1 MRSIPW
7 RPFAAGSLPR
17 RAAEVS
23 SAVSLTF
30 LYTSGQVRRLSPLE
44 RAYLSVPVS
53 STTSVVRKAS
63 LFYFVFVMFSYTTG
77 GPFGLEAMVTTSG
90 PGMTLLYLLLIPLFL
105 SVPVSLV
112 TAELTTAMPV
122 EGGFY
127 RWTRAAFG
135 DFVGFLA
142 GWWNWSASFLLGG
155 SYAVLFADY
164 LGYYFPGIVGWKHWL
179 VAFGLIVFIAWVNI
193 RGIQTVGKAAT
204 VFEIFMFIPVIAL
217 IAIGLARWHHNP
229 FVPMVP
235 PNQPFSK
242 VFGVGLAL
250 GIWLYSGYEQVSS
263 VAEDV
268 ENPQRS
274 YPRALALVIP
284 LSIAT
289 YFLPPFAALAALGNW
304 AQWKDGYFSTAALLI
319 GGPWLGHLMTI
330 AAMVGNVALL
340 NSTMLTATP
349 MPFTL
354 AEDGYLPPFLTRRHP
369 RYGTPWIAIL
379 ISAAIYASLALH
391 SLGELI
397 SVYAFL
403 RGATTVLTVLSAW
416 GLRRRLPGLPR
427 AFRIPGGNLGLI
439 YVIAAPLVM
448 TCVALHYSEPFS
460 ARWGPVALATGLVVY
475 FVVKWF
481 AWRAAKSG
489 AGYARF
495 VFQEQGRRQADES

>member
-1 MRSIPW
+1 
-7 RPFAAGSLPR
+7 
-17 RAAEVS
+17 
-23 SAVSLTF
+23 
-30 LYTSGQVRRLSPLE
+30 
-44 RAYLSVPVS
+44 
-53 STTSVVRKAS
+53 
-63 LFYFVFVMFSYTTG
+63 MFSYTTG
-77 GPFGLEAMVTTSG
+77 GPFGLESMVTTSG
-90 PGMTLLYLLLIPLFL
+90 PGMTLLYLLILPLFL

-135 DFVGFLA
+135 DFWGFLA

-164 LGYYFPGIVGWKHWL
+164 LTFYFPGITGWKHWL
-179 VAFGLIVFIAWVNI
+179 VSFALIVVITWINV

-204 VFEIFMFIPVIAL
+204 AFEVFMFIPVIAMVVL
-217 IAIGLARWHHNP
+217 GLMKWHHNP

-263 VAEDV
+263 VAGDV
-268 ENPQRS
+268 ENPQRA

-304 AQWKDGYFSTAALLI
+304 QQWNDGYFSTAALLI
-319 GGPWLGHLMTI
+319 GGPWLGNLMTI
-330 AAMVGNVALL
+330 GAMVGNVALL

-397 SVYAFL
+397 SIYAWL
-403 RGATTVLTVLSAW
+403 RGATTVLTVLSVW
-416 GLRRRLPGLPR
+416 KLRSKRPDLPR
-427 AFRIPGGNLGLI
+427 AFRIPGGSLGLL
-439 YVIAAPLVM
+439 YVIAMPLVM
-448 TCVALHYSEPFS
+448 TCVALRYS
-460 ARWGPVALATGLVVY
+460 ATIAMRWGPCALAAGPVVY

-481 AWRAAKSG
+481 ARRAAQK
-489 AGYARF
+489 AG
-495 VFQEQGRRQADES
+495 

>member
-1 MRSIPW
+1 VNAP
-7 RPFAAGSLPR
+7 G
-17 RAAEVS
+17 
-23 SAVSLTF
+23 
-30 LYTSGQVRRLSPLE
+30 
-44 RAYLSVPVS
+44 S
-53 STTSVVRKAS
+53 STTSTIRKAS

-77 GPFGLEAMVTTSG
+77 GPFGLELMVTTSG

-105 SVPVSLV
+105 CIPVSLV

-127 RWTRAAFG
+127 RWSRAAFG

-142 GWWNWSASFLLGG
+142 GWWNWCASFLLGG
-155 SYAVLFADY
+155 SYAVLFTDY
-164 LGYYFPGIVGWKHWL
+164 LTFYFPGITGWKHWL
-179 VAFGLIVFIAWVNI
+179 VSFALIAFVTWINI
-193 RGIQTVGKAAT
+193 LGIQMVGKTAT
-204 VFEIFMFIPVIAL
+204 VLELFMFIPVIAMVVL
-217 IAIGLARWHHNP
+217 GLAKWHHNP
-229 FVPMVP
+229 FVPLVP
-235 PNQPFSK
+235 PNQPFFK

-250 GIWLYSGYEQVSS
+250 AIWLYSGYEQLSS
-263 VAEDV
+263 VAGDV
-268 ENPQRS
+268 QNPQRT

-304 AQWKDGYFSTAALLI
+304 QQWNDGYFSTAAQLI
-319 GGPWLGHLMTI
+319 GGPWLGNLMTI

-354 AEDGYLPPFLTRRHP
+354 AEDGYLPQFLTRRHP

-397 SVYAFL
+397 SIYAWL

-416 GLRRRLPGLPR
+416 GLRRKRPDLPR
-427 AFRIPGGNLGLI
+427 AFRVPGGNLGLL
-439 YVIAAPLVM
+439 YVIAMPLVM
-448 TCVALHYSEPFS
+448 TCVALHYSAS
-460 ARWGPVALATGLVVY
+460 IAKRWGPWALAGGPIVY
-475 FVVKWF
+475 FVVKWLGK
-481 AWRAAKSG
+481 RA
-489 AGYARF
+489 
-495 VFQEQGRRQADES
+495 RQKTPE